1 MKVRIGRMSFVMQFA
16 VALLAGAVQTE
27 GNAATWAPLPGVTR
41 AGAALDDDH
50 LRFDAQGRLQS
61 ATLPARGTTH
71 TVHDRAGRLRFWMD
85 ANGAAAT
92 PQRIAYRS
100 YDRDGQ
106 PVEEG
111 DVEGRFDP
119 VLLQQLAEHPGQPSG
134 AQRQWRRRYFY
145 GDALQGREA
154 RARPLIEVH
163 TRDASGALHV
173 QSFRHDLLGRV
184 VAVSESLDPGE
195 PAMQTRYHYDERS
208 RVVRIDGP
216 APAGDARDDFG
227 LVYRWDDKD
236 RLVSIGRHR
245 NGVSV
250 PDHYA
255 RYAWSAEGRLLSE
268 TRNPRSRSGRLLM
281 QYGYDVRGRLT
292 SIKASVGG
300 QLRYAQTLRY
310 DGKLIADMRQTYSD
324 GRGARQQL
332 RWQRGQQD
340 EPLHE
345 LVDESSERLL
355 QATTEDGTQHAYA
368 YDRNGNVLRKT
379 GHLERVDI
387 DPFFNLA
394 QSLDTAGG
402 NSVKLRYGGA
412 QLERVWQSSE
422 SGPPQ
427 ARTTV
432 QQAYYRG
439 LSEYP
444 LLIRRN
450 ERSAQPASTRRSHK
464 RMVWGPTGL
473 VAVNED
479 GDDGTGGA
487 DRFVIGNH
495 HTSTVMVLA
504 DDGRPLESYAY
515 TASGRITGSD
525 GAPLRH
531 EPLVPYLFQGQEYD
545 WTSGLHNYRA
555 RLYDSDTLRFL
566 APDPVVVPGQHAYVA
581 MNRDTVNFVDPDGRM
596 MAHVTDLRRRVDSHF
611 YGLALAFAMTAV
623 EVSVYSSVPLGG
635 AAVFVAM
642 GPVVGVVGAAY
653 VAYLGYN
660 LVAALRT
667 AGLQTGNAVFAVV
680 LTDQMMQG
688 QTTGVER
695 AWNLT
700 YGAGLALVQ
709 VGGAKAA
716 VAFGTPVRADWRPGL
731 GQHPAKVY
739 AAAYLTNTLAMQPI
753 NGAVVFLQE
762 AAHRRANPDTT
773 ALQQMGWMTLNDAIG
788 NACFHGCMFHR
799 FKQDKHTNIEYR
811 LKGCMRA
818 WMSCRAG
825 VRMAA
830 SVGMSAESDWDLR
843 FSNAV
848 PDVIFGGAVDYAV
861 GTQLMAKL
869 PLRAVHE
876 FLLGPLPTAE
886 DDPVA
891 AVQAPPA
898 MQGAEEL
905 KEQVGVGDFA
915 IDDQ

>member
-1 MKVRIGRMSFVMQFA
+1 MRVPSV
-16 VALLAGAVQTE
+16 VVVLWLALVCVLQAEASVPTAE
-27 GNAATWAPLPGVTR
+27 PH
-41 AGAALDDDH
+41 AALWDR

-596 MAHVTDLRRRVDSHF
+596 IAGDYQTIIRNREQAMAVKATGWVITFGGGAIYMGVLSYSSTMLPAIIHPALIGIGGAYFAYLVYFAAKTWLYDRAARQQALALHGAVIGIYQATRTNVTVVDRLKLLPLHDLPAAFVQVATAQGGPLYATLWTGHATYSSGWRVFVYMAAYATNSYAEVFGQALVVHLQHLNGMRPDPAMPFDTQMALGSTNMLVGNFCF
-611 YGLALAFAMTAV
+611 YGCMAYHDARGRWDSEMKTVQCKNVWMVCRSVGRAVSGALSSEKNSTFDN
-623 EVSVYSSVPLGG
+623 VSDGVFN
-635 AAVFVAM
+635 AAV
-642 GPVVGVVGAAY
+642 
-653 VAYLGYN
+653 GYS
-660 LVAALRT
+660 LDRVI
-667 AGLQTGNAVFAVV
+667 GSQI
-680 LTDQMMQG
+680 
-688 QTTGVER
+688 
-695 AWNLT
+695 
-700 YGAGLALVQ
+700 LA
-709 VGGAKAA
+709 
-716 VAFGTPVRADWRPGL
+716 
-731 GQHPAKVY
+731 
-739 AAAYLTNTLAMQPI
+739 N
-753 NGAVVFLQE
+753 
-762 AAHRRANPDTT
+762 
-773 ALQQMGWMTLNDAIG
+773 
-788 NACFHGCMFHR
+788 
-799 FKQDKHTNIEYR
+799 
-811 LKGCMRA
+811 
-818 WMSCRAG
+818 
-825 VRMAA
+825 
-830 SVGMSAESDWDLR
+830 
-843 FSNAV
+843 
-848 PDVIFGGAVDYAV
+848 
-861 GTQLMAKL
+861 L
-869 PLRAVHE
+869 PLRAVHGL
-876 FLLGPLPTAE
+876 FFPGDLAE
-886 DDPVA
+886 PGMTEEDWDVLVGMGGFALEGA
-891 AVQAPPA
+891 AP
-898 MQGAEEL
+898 
-905 KEQVGVGDFA
+905 
-915 IDDQ
+915 